1 MQTDQLNKYIFISLV
16 IHVLFFISIKTT
28 YTQQDIS
35 QIGEQGMQIQMVL
48 IQDKTDD
55 IQEESLLS
63 EEKEILKGIEQE
75 QQAIFDN
82 RIQGDKAEKIYQ
94 SYYGVIRNILDSNKK
109 YPLLSLQRRQEGTP
123 VVEFTILQNGEVTNL
138 SVLSSGYRLLDREAQ
153 KIVLKSSPFP
163 PIPDTI
169 GKNSRFKNTDK
180 LQSSALVEYHLSLSL
195 NDTTPPIINIVG
207 ALGFLALTNAGI
219 SFSTE
224 MYSF

>member
-1 MQTDQLNKYIFISLV
+1 MKIILKILNFYRIEMQTDQLNKYILISLV
-16 IHVLFFISIKTT
+16 IHILFFISFKST
-28 YTQQDIS
+28 YMKQDIS

-55 IQEESLLS
+55 IQEEESVLS
-63 EEKEILKGIEQE
+63 EEKEILKEIEQE

-123 VVEFTILQNGEVTNL
+123 VVEFTILQNGTVTNL
-138 SVLSSGYRLLDREAQ
+138 TVSSSGYRLLDREAQ

-163 PIPDTI
+163 PIPDSI
-169 GKNSRFKNTDK
+169 GKKSIDLRIPINFN
-180 LQSSALVEYHLSLSL
+180 LQR
-195 NDTTPPIINIVG
+195 
-207 ALGFLALTNAGI
+207 
-219 SFSTE
+219 
-224 MYSF
+224 

>member
-1 MQTDQLNKYIFISLV
+1 MKIILKILNFYRIEMQTDQLNKYILISLV
-16 IHVLFFISIKTT
+16 IHMLFFISFKSTFIK
-28 YTQQDIS
+28 QDIS

-55 IQEESLLS
+55 IQEEESVLS
-63 EEKEILKGIEQE
+63 EEKEILKEIEQE

-123 VVEFTILQNGEVTNL
+123 VVEFTILQNGTVTNL
-138 SVLSSGYRLLDREAQ
+138 SVSSSGYRLLDREAQ

-163 PIPDTI
+163 PIPDSI
-169 GKNSRFKNTDK
+169 GKKSIDLRIPINFN
-180 LQSSALVEYHLSLSL
+180 LQR
-195 NDTTPPIINIVG
+195 
-207 ALGFLALTNAGI
+207 
-219 SFSTE
+219 
-224 MYSF
+224 

>member
-1 MQTDQLNKYIFISLV
+1 MKIILKILNFYRIEMQTDQLNKYILISLV
-16 IHVLFFISIKTT
+16 IHMLFFISIKTT
-28 YTQQDIS
+28 YIKQDIS

-55 IQEESLLS
+55 IQEDESILS
-63 EEKEILKGIEQE
+63 EEKEILKEIEQE

-123 VVEFTILQNGEVTNL
+123 VVEFTILQNGTVSNL
-138 SVLSSGYRLLDREAQ
+138 TVSSSGYRLLDREAQ

-163 PIPDTI
+163 PIPDSI
-169 GKNSRFKNTDK
+169 GKKSIDLRI
-180 LQSSALVEYHLSLSL
+180 
-195 NDTTPPIINIVG
+195 PINFN
-207 ALGFLALTNAGI
+207 LRR
-219 SFSTE
+219 
-224 MYSF
+224 

>member
-1 MQTDQLNKYIFISLV
+1 MKIILKILNFYRIEMQTDQLNKYILISLV
-16 IHVLFFISIKTT
+16 IHMLFFISFKST
-28 YTQQDIS
+28 YMKQDIS

-55 IQEESLLS
+55 IQEEESVLS
-63 EEKEILKGIEQE
+63 EEKEILKEIEQE

-123 VVEFTILQNGEVTNL
+123 VVEFTILQNGTVTNL
-138 SVLSSGYRLLDREAQ
+138 SVSSSGYRLLDREAQ

-163 PIPDTI
+163 PIPDSI
-169 GKNSRFKNTDK
+169 GKKSIDLRIPINFN
-180 LQSSALVEYHLSLSL
+180 LQR
-195 NDTTPPIINIVG
+195 
-207 ALGFLALTNAGI
+207 
-219 SFSTE
+219 
-224 MYSF
+224 

>member
-1 MQTDQLNKYIFISLV
+1 MKIILKILNFYRIEMQTDQLNKYILISLV
-16 IHVLFFISIKTT
+16 IHMLFFISFKSTFIK
-28 YTQQDIS
+28 QDIS

-55 IQEESLLS
+55 IQEEESVLS
-63 EEKEILKGIEQE
+63 EEKEILKEIEQE

-123 VVEFTILQNGEVTNL
+123 VVEFTILQNGAVTNL
-138 SVLSSGYRLLDREAQ
+138 SVSSSGYRLLDREAQ

-163 PIPDTI
+163 PIPDSI
-169 GKNSRFKNTDK
+169 GKKSIDLRIPINFN
-180 LQSSALVEYHLSLSL
+180 LQR
-195 NDTTPPIINIVG
+195 
-207 ALGFLALTNAGI
+207 
-219 SFSTE
+219 
-224 MYSF
+224 

>member
-1 MQTDQLNKYIFISLV
+1 MKIILKILNFYRIEMQTDQLNKYILISLV
-16 IHVLFFISIKTT
+16 IHMLFFISFKSTFMK
-28 YTQQDIS
+28 QDIS

-55 IQEESLLS
+55 IQEEESVLS
-63 EEKEILKGIEQE
+63 EEKEILKEIEQE

-123 VVEFTILQNGEVTNL
+123 IVEFTILQNGTVVNL
-138 SVLSSGYRLLDREAQ
+138 SVSSSGYRLLDREAQ

-163 PIPDTI
+163 PIPDSI
-169 GKNSRFKNTDK
+169 GKKSIDLRIPINFN
-180 LQSSALVEYHLSLSL
+180 LQR
-195 NDTTPPIINIVG
+195 
-207 ALGFLALTNAGI
+207 
-219 SFSTE
+219 
-224 MYSF
+224 

>member
-1 MQTDQLNKYIFISLV
+1 MKIILKILNFYRIEMQTDQLNKYILISLV
-16 IHVLFFISIKTT
+16 IHMLFFISFKST
-28 YTQQDIS
+28 YMKQDIS

-55 IQEESLLS
+55 IQEEESVLS
-63 EEKEILKGIEQE
+63 EEKEILKEIEQE

-123 VVEFTILQNGEVTNL
+123 VVEFTILQNGTVTNL
-138 SVLSSGYRLLDREAQ
+138 TVSSSGYRLLDREAQ

-163 PIPDTI
+163 PIPDSI
-169 GKNSRFKNTDK
+169 GKKSIDLRIPINFN
-180 LQSSALVEYHLSLSL
+180 LQR
-195 NDTTPPIINIVG
+195 
-207 ALGFLALTNAGI
+207 
-219 SFSTE
+219 
-224 MYSF
+224 

>member
-1 MQTDQLNKYIFISLV
+1 MKIILKILNFYRIEMQTDQLNKYILISLV
-16 IHVLFFISIKTT
+16 IHMLFFISFKSTYIK
-28 YTQQDIS
+28 QDIS

-55 IQEESLLS
+55 IQEDESVLS
-63 EEKEILKGIEQE
+63 EEKEILKEIEQE

-123 VVEFTILQNGEVTNL
+123 VVEFTILQNGTVSNL
-138 SVLSSGYRLLDREAQ
+138 TVSSSGYRLLDREAQ

-163 PIPDTI
+163 PIPDSI
-169 GKNSRFKNTDK
+169 GKKSIDLRIPINFN
-180 LQSSALVEYHLSLSL
+180 LQR
-195 NDTTPPIINIVG
+195 
-207 ALGFLALTNAGI
+207 
-219 SFSTE
+219 
-224 MYSF
+224 